1 MAARNASRSKL
12 FFVRGINVLRLS
24 TIGLG
29 ALLSRS
35 ALSAR
40 SVQAK
45 KCFRAS
51 EQLFQAV
58 SIRLRNDRR
67 GSLFLH
73 NPSSVVREHKRGN
86 VLHQHIQF
94 SCCLQSIYYRRGHI
108 ENHETGFTCWAFWTP
123 SAPFTA
129 SKTSKSSASNTSRN
143 MRLDRVI
150 IDNHNEIATLHT
162 PPHNLPFCES
172 GEYGRGCTSEKPTG
186 IEIGQPTLRR
196 YHMSRTYT
204 SKSSLG
210 VHGPGRAL
218 QHMASVSTAREGW
231 DERVLPDIVKTASL
245 SFLSSCRNRH

>member
-1 MAARNASRSKL
+1 M

-24 TIGLG
+24 AIGLG

-108 ENHETGFTCWAFWTP
+108 ENYETGFTCWAFWTP

-172 GEYGRGCTSEKPTG
+172 GEYGRGCTSEKADRDRDWTA
-186 IEIGQPTLRR
+186 
-196 YHMSRTYT
+196 YVA
-204 SKSSLG
+204 SLSYVENVHLESPLG
-210 VHGPGRAL
+210 LHGPGRAL
-218 QHMASVSTAREGW
+218 QHMVSVSTAREG
-231 DERVLPDIVKTASL
+231 
-245 SFLSSCRNRH
+245 

>member
-1 MAARNASRSKL
+1 M
-12 FFVRGINVLRLS
+12 
-24 TIGLG
+24 
-29 ALLSRS
+29 
-35 ALSAR
+35 SAR

-86 VLHQHIQF
+86 VWHQHIQF

-108 ENHETGFTCWAFWTP
+108 ENYETGFTCWAFWTP

-162 PPHNLPFCES
+162 PHTISPFVRAGNTVEGVRVKSRPGPRLDSLRCVAIICRERTPRNRPS
-172 GEYGRGCTSEKPTG
+172 GCTVPVTPYSTWPRLVQRERDGTNAFFPISSKQLPYHSCLPAG
-186 IEIGQPTLRR
+186 IDTDAGWRPATLQ
-196 YHMSRTYT
+196 SNT
-204 SKSSLG
+204 SD
-210 VHGPGRAL
+210 
-218 QHMASVSTAREGW
+218 RE
-231 DERVLPDIVKTASL
+231 
-245 SFLSSCRNRH
+245 